1 MMVKRC
7 VSNSIAPN
15 GTRLKDV
22 FNLNN
27 DIMTTEQN
35 EIKSAEWRK
44 KNLSKNSSLAN
55 VRARF
60 TTQEVILFQ
69 LKDGKY
75 QDAAGNEITT
85 EMLME
90 YSHDIDGDEDILWL

>member
-1 MMVKRC
+1 MKTPEEIFDECLQARGIDRIGLQDAEVYEAGLDAIKQ
-7 VSNSIAPN
+7 VLSI
-15 GTRLKDV
+15 
-22 FNLNN
+22 
-27 DIMTTEQN
+27 
-35 EIKSAEWRK
+35 
-44 KNLSKNSSLAN
+44 AN

-60 TTQEVILFQ
+60 ITQEVILLQ

-90 YSHDIDGDEDILWL
+90 YSHDIDGDDGILWL

>member
-1 MMVKRC
+1 MNKQKTEKKPQ
-7 VSNSIAPN
+7 NKAWSI
-15 GTRLKDV
+15 
-22 FNLNN
+22 
-27 DIMTTEQN
+27 
-35 EIKSAEWRK
+35 
-44 KNLSKNSSLAN
+44 AN

-60 TTQEVILFQ
+60 ITQEVILFQ

>member
-1 MMVKRC
+1 MIQTKEEMFLAEMGIHTQTIIEGDYTAKYK
-7 VSNSIAPN
+7 
-15 GTRLKDV
+15 LKD
-22 FNLNN
+22 LLKKYA
-27 DIMTTEQN
+27 EQCN
-35 EIKSAEWRK
+35 I
-44 KNLSKNSSLAN
+44 AN

-60 TTQEVILFQ
+60 ITQEVILFQ

-90 YSHDIDGDEDILWL
+90 YSHDIDGEEGILWL

>member
-1 MMVKRC
+1 MTKQQTKKKPQ
-7 VSNSIAPN
+7 NKAWSI
-15 GTRLKDV
+15 
-22 FNLNN
+22 
-27 DIMTTEQN
+27 
-35 EIKSAEWRK
+35 
-44 KNLSKNSSLAN
+44 AN

-60 TTQEVILFQ
+60 ITQEVILFQ

-90 YSHDIDGDEDILWL
+90 